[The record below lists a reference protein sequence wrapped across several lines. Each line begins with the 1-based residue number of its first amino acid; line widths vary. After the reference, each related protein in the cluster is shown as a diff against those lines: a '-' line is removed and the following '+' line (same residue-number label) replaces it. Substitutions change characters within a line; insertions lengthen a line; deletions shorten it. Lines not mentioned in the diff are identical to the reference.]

1 MIIRRL
7 HIDNF
12 GCFHDFDLELH
23 EGINHLV
30 WHNEQGK
37 STLLEFIRR
46 IFWGFPDKRSK
57 LNPYPA
63 LNGSG
68 LYGGFLEV
76 TTSDGTLLRLE
87 RKGLKSPL
95 KIIHIDGTAESV
107 SDVGSFTGISELFYR
122 NVCAVTLDE
131 LTAFAALDDPEI
143 RNRLYG
149 NALSGGGVS
158 LSSVQS
164 ALSSEAEQI
173 YKKRGTLHLLKRLSA
188 EFAASEKS
196 LAEASEAMPAYEKAV
211 LNAEKFEKESDLLK
225 EKISALQQQIDLA
238 EKALTSESLRRKLAE
253 DEALFAGKLPPAPMP
268 EPMPSFSESAPPMP
282 PEPALP
288 ELPPR
293 PEEPRFPALEGK
305 CDLTRGAAVTE
316 DDVEKLDRLLFEK
329 QECKRKP
336 LRFLTLAGAALLLL
350 PVAALMVKLSS
361 AAAAVLLCMGLSL
374 LTFSLLKFNGAKKTL
389 AGLDKKLKDLFFR
402 FALNPALEDGDLL
415 STLEEMAAAQ
425 GKRLAYEKEL
435 KLYEEAK
442 SGIGQLNLEY
452 RVARQ
457 KWEAE
462 FRSFEERRKEY
473 DRKRLAHEESCRQ
486 LAALHARYEAEKLA
500 LIKRKKELEELYP
513 PSPDSLLPEEELT
526 GRKEELK
533 SLKEALEHNMNASG
547 AERREAA
554 LLLRGVDSAALLNI
568 REQLRGRMRSGAER
582 YLVLAAARAILDRA
596 VERSERERQ
605 PELLKK
611 AALFLSEIT
620 GNRYTRVWKSAT
632 DNLLKISAPDAPE
645 GKNASQLSRGTREQ
659 LFLALRMALIDSL
672 PGDMEHLPVAF
683 DDIFVNFDNTRR
695 SAAWRCIEEF
705 ARNRQ
710 VIVFE
715 CK

>member
-95 KIIHIDGTAESV
+95 KIIHVDGTAESV

-164 ALSSEAEQI
+164 ALASEAEQI

-196 LAEASEAMPAYEKAV
+196 LAEASEAMPAYERAVLSARSLDEESEKIKDEINKLQIRINAAEKA
-211 LNAEKFEKESDLLK
+211 LNAEK
-225 EKISALQQQIDLA
+225 
-238 EKALTSESLRRKLAE
+238 LRSKLAE
-253 DEALFAGKLPPAPMP
+253 DEAQFAARPLPAPMP
-268 EPMPSFSESAPPMP
+268 EALPPFEEKAPIPPAEFENITLPPMP
-282 PEPALP
+282 EPPAA
-288 ELPPR
+288 
-293 PEEPRFPALEGK
+293 PALEGK
-305 CDLTRGAAVTE
+305 CDSARAPYLGESELAE
-316 DDVEKLDRLLFEK
+316 WQSFIEEEEKLPKAINKD
-329 QECKRKP
+329 QTYI
-336 LRFLTLAGAALLLL
+336 LTVCILAG
-350 PVAALMVKLSS
+350 V
-361 AAAAVLLCMGLSL
+361 AAVLIGAFYPKEWLLCIWAFLFAPALVLSL
-374 LTFSLLKFNGAKKTL
+374 LKSHKTL
-389 AGLDKKLKDLFFR
+389 IRRDKLQKKKNDLYFR
-402 FALNPALEDGDLL
+402 YSLNPVLETKELPGVLKEL
-415 STLEEMAAAQ
+415 QIFQNRMGE
-425 GKRLAYEKEL
+425 YEKQIKFFEAQKTQL
-435 KLYEEAK
+435 DRAFLEYKTLRKLYDEKCRA
-442 SGIGQLNLEY
+442 
-452 RVARQ
+452 
-457 KWEAE
+457 
-462 FRSFEERRKEY
+462 FEERRNAHEK
-473 DRKRLAHEESCRQ
+473 KRLENESLCRK
-486 LAALHARYEAEKLA
+486 AAMELARYESEKCA
-500 LIKRKKELEELYP
+500 LIKRRNELDELYP
-513 PSPDSLLPEEELT
+513 DAPQELLSDEELSLL
-526 GRKEELK
+526 KEKVSALK
-533 SLKEALEHNMNASG
+533 DQLAEKLEYAG
-547 AERREAA
+547 AEKREAA
-554 LLLRGVDSAALLNI
+554 LLLKGVDSAALLNI

-596 VERSERERQ
+596 VERSERVKIICACSFRFEWKLDLAYIIAGVSK
-605 PELLKK
+605 LL
-611 AALFLSEIT
+611 L
-620 GNRYTRVWKSAT
+620 
-632 DNLLKISAPDAPE
+632 
-645 GKNASQLSRGTREQ
+645 
-659 LFLALRMALIDSL
+659 
-672 PGDMEHLPVAF
+672 
-683 DDIFVNFDNTRR
+683 
-695 SAAWRCIEEF
+695 
-705 ARNRQ
+705 
-710 VIVFE
+710 
-715 CK
+715 